1 MPASLDLPQDAA
13 SEARDRRV
21 AGALL
26 AAACGLAL
34 LRFLRLG
41 HWSLWYDE
49 ALTLGDAWHGSGW
62 LPGGGPVHTLGYLL
76 IRAVASFFEG
86 RPDEFALRIGPAL
99 AGVLCVPLTAW
110 AFRPL
115 AGRRAAAFAALL
127 VAVSSWHIYWSQNAR
142 AYTFAQAQT
151 LVATGVWAR
160 GWIDGGRLR
169 CAIGVGLALAASAFH
184 PHAAGVAAGLGL
196 APLFVGRGPG
206 KPAWAEQRREERRRA
221 ERAGLLVLLLG
232 GLLSAPVLAPAL
244 LDYVGKKDTDV
255 GFAAEAVS
263 GFVHLVTST
272 GFQLTPVLGV
282 AALAGAWLG
291 WRSRAG
297 RIVVVGAAL
306 PVAGMLAV
314 SLVTKVSAQ
323 YLFCSLPWAAALAA
337 WPLGTAFLRRGRSA
351 WVYGGLLVL
360 PALTSCALY
369 FGWRHGERPRWREA
383 YSYVWS
389 ARGEN
394 DAVLGMQ
401 AGLGEYYVDPT
412 FTDVR
417 RPSLVGWCDYKQ
429 VHNVQTAAATTRP
442 LWIVVRP
449 EFLELWEPDHR
460 AFLEA
465 LLQDQ
470 CHLKRRFPVPMEG
483 RDLTVLV
490 YYRPGSPVP
499 GS

>member
-1 MPASLDLPQDAA
+1 MASSFDPPQETA
-13 SEARDRRV
+13 SRQRDRV
-21 AGALL
+21 AAALL
-26 AAACGLAL
+26 GVACLLAL
-34 LRFLRLG
+34 LRLLRLG
-41 HWSLWYDE
+41 DWSLWYDE

-62 LPGGGPVHTLGYLL
+62 MPGGGPVHALGYGL
-76 IRAVASFFEG
+76 IRAVASCFGG
-86 RPDEFALRIGPAL
+86 RPDEFALRIGPAV
-99 AGVLCVPLTAW
+99 AGMLCVPLTAW

-115 AGRRAAAFAALL
+115 AGRRAASFAALL
-127 VAVSSWHIYWSQNAR
+127 VAVSSWHLYWSQNAR

-151 LVATGVWAR
+151 LLATGVWAR
-160 GWIDGGRLR
+160 GWVRSDRWR
-169 CAIGVGLALAASAFH
+169 CALGVGLALAASAFH
-184 PHAAGVAAGLGL
+184 PHAAGIAAGLGL
-196 APLFVGRGPG
+196 APFFGGRGEVPQG
-206 KPAWAEQRREERRRA
+206 GAGACAAERRRA
-221 ERAGLLVLLLG
+221 ERAGFLVLLLG
-232 GLLSAPVLAPAL
+232 GLLSLPVLAPAL
-244 LDYVGKKDTDV
+244 LDYVGKKDTEV
-255 GFAAEAVS
+255 GFVAEAIS

-291 WRSRAG
+291 WRSRPG
-297 RIVVVGAAL
+297 RVVVMGTLL
-306 PVAGMLAV
+306 PVLGMLAV
-314 SLVTKVSAQ
+314 SLWTKVSAQ

-360 PALTSCALY
+360 PALASCALY

-389 ARGEN
+389 ARGEH
-394 DAVLGMQ
+394 DLVLGMQ

-417 RPSLVGWCDYKQ
+417 HPRLVGWCDYKQ
-429 VHNVQTAAATTRP
+429 PHNVLAAAQTDRP

-449 EFLELWEPDHR
+449 EFLELWDPKQR
-460 AFLEA
+460 ATLEA

-490 YYRPGSPVP
+490 YHRPGRPVP